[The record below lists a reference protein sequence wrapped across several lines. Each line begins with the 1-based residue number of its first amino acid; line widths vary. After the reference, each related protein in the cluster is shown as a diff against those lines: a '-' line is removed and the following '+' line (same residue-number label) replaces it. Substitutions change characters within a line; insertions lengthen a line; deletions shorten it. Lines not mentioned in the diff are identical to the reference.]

1 MPLLFL
7 VFFCNVNL
15 VFKNFV
21 DKIFDSDKEELKV
34 VCLPWYFR

>member
-1 MPLLFL
+1 MPLFFL
-7 VFFCNVNL
+7 DFFCDEDL

-34 VCLPWYFR
+34 VCLPCYFR